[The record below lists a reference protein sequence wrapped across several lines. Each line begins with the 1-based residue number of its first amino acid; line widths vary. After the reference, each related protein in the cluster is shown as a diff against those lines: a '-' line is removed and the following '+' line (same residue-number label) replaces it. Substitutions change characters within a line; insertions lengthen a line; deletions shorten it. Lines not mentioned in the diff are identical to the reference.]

1 MYNCG
6 DIVLINFPFTNLTDS
21 KVRPALIITE
31 KKEDIIVLGIFSKA
45 PDAIEDSWFLLEERT
60 NWFNQTGLKK
70 KSIIKTEKI
79 AVVHS

>member
-31 KKEDIIVLGIFSKA
+31 KKDDIIVLGIFSKA
-45 PDAIEDSWFLLEERT
+45 SDAIEDAWFLLEERT

-70 KSIIKTEKI
+70 KSIIK
-79 AVVHS
+79 